1 MLKLTPIRKKRIPNT
16 LAIAGA
22 LLLLV
27 STLAGV
33 ERPDSPAEST
43 VSLAGTAAETMVQPT
58 AAPEPL
64 GQAPAKQ
71 ARKFRVNL
79 FLFRH

>member
-1 MLKLTPIRKKRIPNT
+1 MLKLNRIRKWHIPNT
-16 LAIAGA
+16 LAIAAA

-27 STLAGV
+27 STLISV
-33 ERPDSPAEST
+33 DQPADP
-43 VSLAGTAAETMVQPT
+43 VGARSLAASQVDTIPHQTTE
-58 AAPEPL
+58 PERL
-64 GQAPAKQ
+64 AIAPAKK

>member
-1 MLKLTPIRKKRIPNT
+1 MLKLTPIRKWRVPNA
-16 LAIAGA
+16 LAIMGA

-33 ERPDSPAEST
+33 ERPDGPAEAAA
-43 VSLAGTAAETMVQPT
+43 SLAGTAVETMIQP
-58 AAPEPL
+58 AASPEAL
-64 GQAPAKQ
+64 DQAPAKQ

>member
-1 MLKLTPIRKKRIPNT
+1 MLKLTPIRKKRVPNA

-33 ERPDSPAEST
+33 ERPDSPAEAT
-43 VSLAGTAAETMVQPT
+43 ASLAGTAAETVIQPV
-58 AAPEPL
+58 ASPEAL
-64 GQAPAKQ
+64 DQANAKQ